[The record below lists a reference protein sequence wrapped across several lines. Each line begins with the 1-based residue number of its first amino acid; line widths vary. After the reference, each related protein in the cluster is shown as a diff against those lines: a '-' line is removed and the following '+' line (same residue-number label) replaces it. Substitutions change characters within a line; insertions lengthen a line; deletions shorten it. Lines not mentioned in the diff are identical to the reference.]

1 MDDANLLEQMRVAE
15 ARLAM
20 LAPDSRFTDAAAAL
34 GARLTEVRARE
45 ADVTHKV
52 TLPDPWRRA
61 VFIALGRRYGL
72 HLHRHAGQRRQTLMV
87 CVPPSFFSRVLWP
100 EFEKITDLLMN
111 RFDSM
116 TQDVLRAI
124 APNGDDPRLVVI
136 DGYLGAD
143 RED

>member
-1 MDDANLLEQMRVAE
+1 
-15 ARLAM
+15 
-20 LAPDSRFTDAAAAL
+20 
-34 GARLTEVRARE
+34 
-45 ADVTHKV
+45 VTHKV

-72 HLHRHAGQRRQTLMV
+72 HLHRHADQRRQTLMV

-100 EFEKITDLLMN
+100 EFEEITDLLTN
-111 RFDSM
+111 RFDAI
-116 TQDVLRAI
+116 TRDVFRAI

-136 DGYLGAD
+136 DGYPGAD

>member
-1 MDDANLLEQMRVAE
+1 MDDVNLMEQVRLAE

-20 LAPDSRFTDAAAAL
+20 LAPDSCFTEAAAAL

-100 EFEKITDLLMN
+100 EFEKITNLLMD
-111 RFDSM
+111 RFDAI
-116 TQDVLRAI
+116 TQEVVHAI
-124 APNGDDPRLVVI
+124 APGSTDPRLAVI

-143 RED
+143 RDD